1 MVNQF
6 VKLKRN
12 TALFAD
18 RAAAVAGLQTQLESL
33 GDGEICVASY
43 GSDFAS
49 AKTIFGIARVNGDT
63 KSSTIYDI
71 DGTIGNLNYTDK
83 AEERKFVKLVT
94 EKDGIISVTKAT
106 PQASQV
112 DYTESMTVQAAIKK
126 LMDKNYP
133 LTASCTIS
141 PTALQEVGNTASVT
155 IQNFKVTT
163 DGQNVDIT
171 KKTINDTEVTGT
183 SFTDSITASKTYSI
197 VLTTADGDAKISK
210 SVTFVGPIYVGYS
223 SNTTASE
230 TDMKNLTDK
239 QSLRTSIGTITFN
252 KSTAVSGGEYVTI
265 YAPST
270 IKVNKIISAGL
281 DIISEFTTSTMTYQG
296 LSYTCYRHNAKT
308 TSAEL
313 TIQ

>member
-1 MVNQF
+1 MVEQF
-6 VKLKRN
+6 IKLKRN
-12 TALFAD
+12 TTLFD
-18 RAAAVAGLQTQLESL
+18 GREVAVAGLKTQLEGL

-43 GSDFAS
+43 GADFAS

-71 DGTIGNLNYTDK
+71 DGTIGNLNYTDT
-83 AEERKFVKLVT
+83 ENGKFVTHVN
-94 EKDGIISVTKAT
+94 EKDGIISVVKVT

-163 DGQNVDIT
+163 DGQNVNIT
-171 KKTINDTEVTGT
+171 KKTINNTEVTGEQ
-183 SFTDSITASKTYSI
+183 FTESITASKTYSI
-197 VLTTADGDAKISK
+197 VLTTADGDAKITK
-210 SVTFVGPIYVGYS
+210 TVTFVGPIYLGYS
-223 SNTTASE
+223 SETTASE

-281 DIISEFTTSTMTYQG
+281 DIISEFATSTMTYQG
-296 LSYTCYRHNAKT
+296 LSYTCYRHKSKT

>member
-1 MVNQF
+1 MVDQF
-6 VKLKRN
+6 IKLKRN
-12 TALFAD
+12 TTLFKD
-18 RAAAVAGLQTQLESL
+18 RETAVAGLKAQLESL

-43 GSDFAS
+43 GADFAN
-49 AKTIFGIARVNGDT
+49 AKTIFGIARVDGET

-71 DGTIGNLNYTDK
+71 DGTIGDLNFTDK
-83 AEERKFVKLVT
+83 KEDGKFVTCVN
-94 EKDGIISVTKAT
+94 ENGGIISVGREK

-112 DYTESMTVQAAIKK
+112 DYTTSMTVQAAIKK

-133 LTASCTIS
+133 LTASCTIN

-163 DGQNVDIT
+163 DGQNVNIT
-171 KKTINDTEVTGT
+171 KKTINNAEVTGE

-210 SVTFVGPIYVGYS
+210 TVTFVGPIYVGYS
-223 SNTTASE
+223 SETTASE

-252 KSTAVSGGEYVTI
+252 KSTAVSDGEYVTI

-281 DIISEFTTSTMTYQG
+281 DIISEFATSTMTYQK